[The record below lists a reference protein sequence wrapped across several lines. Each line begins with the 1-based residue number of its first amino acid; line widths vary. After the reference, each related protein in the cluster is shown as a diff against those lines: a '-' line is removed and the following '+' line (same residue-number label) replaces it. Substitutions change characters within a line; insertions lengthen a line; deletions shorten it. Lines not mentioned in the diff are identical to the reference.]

1 MQINCGLVQISNKL
15 NVSKIQQKVCTAKY
29 QSEKTNSIKSVT

>member
-15 NVSKIQQKVCTAKY
+15 NVTKKYVLQNNKY
-29 QSEKTNSIKSVT
+29 QSEKNKLNKIG